1 MAEMKK
7 MVIPEIGV
15 KNRSRVIK
23 NVCIFSKT
31 KNVNKLIL
39 YIKLLDRCQ
48 WSTVNGHNVIKDT
61 LEAED
66 DFENM
71 CAFLLGGN

>member
-1 MAEMKK
+1 MTEMKK

-23 NVCIFSKT
+23 NVCIFSKN
-31 KNVNKLIL
+31 KNVNSKLIL
-39 YIKLLDRCQ
+39 YVKLLDRCQ
-48 WSTVNGHNVIKDT
+48 WSTMNGHNVIKDT
-61 LEAED
+61 SEAED

-71 CAFLLGGN
+71 YGS